1 MIIVNLAAA
10 INFDWALKMAIIILL
25 QLFDDNIIYISILPK
40 HLEVASYWIP
50 IKRSYSKDVYD
61 DDNDDV
67 DVDVD
72 DDDVD
77 DADAVDTW

>member
-25 QLFDDNIIYISILPK
+25 QFFDDNFFTKTPWSSFILNSHK
-40 HLEVASYWIP
+40 KKSFKSCL
-50 IKRSYSKDVYD
+50 D
-61 DDNDDV
+61 DDND